1 MELPVTTCFGD
12 VLTEKNVIDLDGD
25 CPRFTISNLPNWYEK
40 LNNLLNLGTF
50 TTDDIFYYVKNTI
63 ENILDNGTNYLF
75 ELFRSTIN
83 AYVPET
89 VIEGIK
95 IKRYARRKIYLK
107 VQYFSEKDCSI
118 SCTSTKDPSY
128 YVKYRDPLYYV
139 KYEVFVFDKFHAEF
153 FVILPKPIEYYK
165 DYKNRSDIEV
175 EYY

>member
-1 MELPVTTCFGD
+1 MKFPVTTCFGD

-25 CPRFTISNLPNWYEK
+25 CSRFIISDLPNWYEK

-89 VIEGIK
+89 VIEGTK

-107 VQYFSEKDCSI
+107 VQYFSEKNCST
-118 SCTSTKDPSY
+118 SCTST
-128 YVKYRDPLYYV
+128 RDLLYYV
-139 KYEVFVFDKFHAEF
+139 KYEVFVSDKFHAEF

-165 DYKNRSDIEV
+165 DYKNRTDIEV

>member
-1 MELPVTTCFGD
+1 MKFPVTTCFGD

-25 CPRFTISNLPNWYEK
+25 CSRFIISNLPNWYEK

-89 VIEGIK
+89 IIDGTK
-95 IKRYARRKIYLK
+95 IKRYARRKVYLK
-107 VQYFSEKDCSI
+107 VQYFSEQNCST
-118 SCTSTKDPSY
+118 SCTSA
-128 YVKYRDPLYYV
+128 RDPLYYV
-139 KYEVFVFDKFHAEF
+139 KYEVFVSDKFHAEF

>member
-1 MELPVTTCFGD
+1 MEFPVTTCFGD

-25 CPRFTISNLPNWYEK
+25 CSRFIISNLPNWYEK

-89 VIEGIK
+89 VIEGTK
-95 IKRYARRKIYLK
+95 IKRYARRKVYLK
-107 VQYFSEKDCSI
+107 VQYFSEQNCST
-118 SCTSTKDPSY
+118 SCTSA
-128 YVKYRDPLYYV
+128 RDPLYYV
-139 KYEVFVFDKFHAEF
+139 KYEVFVSDKFHAEF

>member
-1 MELPVTTCFGD
+1 MEFPVTTCFGD

-25 CPRFTISNLPNWYEK
+25 CSRFIISNLPNWYEK

-75 ELFRSTIN
+75 ELFGGITN
-83 AYVPET
+83 AYIPET
-89 VIEGIK
+89 IIAGTK
-95 IKRYARRKIYLK
+95 IKRYARRKVYLK
-107 VQYFSEKDCSI
+107 VQYFSEQNCST
-118 SCTSTKDPSY
+118 SCTSAG
-128 YVKYRDPLYYV
+128 DPLYYV
-139 KYEVFVFDKFHAEF
+139 KYEVFVSDKFHAEF

-165 DYKNRSDIEV
+165 DYKNRTDIEV

>member
-1 MELPVTTCFGD
+1 MKFPVTTCFGD

-25 CPRFTISNLPNWYEK
+25 YSRFTISNLPNWYEK

-89 VIEGIK
+89 VIEGTK

-107 VQYFSEKDCSI
+107 VQYFSEQNCST
-118 SCTSTKDPSY
+118 SCTSA
-128 YVKYRDPLYYV
+128 RDPLYYV
-139 KYEVFVFDKFHAEF
+139 KYEVFVSDKFHAEF
-153 FVILPKPIEYYK
+153 FVILPKSIEYYK

>member
-1 MELPVTTCFGD
+1 MEFPVTTCFGD

-25 CPRFTISNLPNWYEK
+25 CSRFIISNLPNWYEK

-75 ELFRSTIN
+75 ELFGGITN
-83 AYVPET
+83 AYIPET
-89 VIEGIK
+89 IIAGTK
-95 IKRYARRKIYLK
+95 IKRYARRKVYLK
-107 VQYFSEKDCSI
+107 VQYFSEQNCST
-118 SCTSTKDPSY
+118 SCTSA
-128 YVKYRDPLYYV
+128 RDPLYYV
-139 KYEVFVFDKFHAEF
+139 KYEVFVSDKFHAEF

-165 DYKNRSDIEV
+165 DYKNRTDIEV

>member
-1 MELPVTTCFGD
+1 MGFPVTTCFGD

-25 CPRFTISNLPNWYEK
+25 CSRFTISNLPNWYEK

-89 VIEGIK
+89 IIDGTK

-107 VQYFSEKDCSI
+107 VQYFSEKNCSI
-118 SCTSTKDPSY
+118 SCTSA
-128 YVKYRDPLYYV
+128 RDPLYYV
-139 KYEVFVFDKFHAEF
+139 KYEVFVSDKFHAEF

-165 DYKNRSDIEV
+165 DYKNRTDIEV